1 MDSPFEP
8 AELGA
13 ILPRRWRDRRPDPA
27 PAVSCDDAAIA
38 LDVAFYDRPVPALGP
53 LLERDAELSALA
65 AAVADTRRGE
75 GRLVLVEG
83 PAGIGKTRLLRS
95 VREVA
100 AVHGGARVLS
110 ARGTELES
118 QIAFGVVRQ
127 LLDPVVLAIAGP
139 EREQLFTGAAKLAR
153 EVLGEVVLDADS
165 PVADRYS
172 KINGLFWLVST
183 LARGEPLALVVDDVQ
198 WADEP
203 SIEFLCFAA
212 RRVEGVALLIVA
224 ASRPANESSGDL
236 WAELVTEPGARV
248 LRPAPLSPA
257 SVETLVRATVGAT
270 VDANFTAACLESTR
284 GNPFLLS
291 ELLREVGA
299 RRLAPTAQEA
309 LRVGSL
315 APGGVSAVMQ
325 LRLAR
330 MPDGARPLAEAVAVL
345 GDHTSGASAA
355 RLAGPDPGSAS
366 AAEVALVRAGILED
380 RQGLCF
386 THPLVRATVL
396 HGLAPS
402 RRANLHARA
411 VEELRERDA
420 EPQELAAHLLHV
432 DPAGDE
438 QTVVTLRAAAARAG
452 VLGAPAAAAAYLE
465 RALAEPPRADLR
477 GAVLTELGQAEARAG
492 LSEATSH
499 LRRAVAENAEPIG
512 RAIAAVE
519 LARALK
525 FGGDAAEALDVLDA
539 LDPDLDALDPELRE
553 LVDLEHIGLGYISE
567 KARKRLAARIA
578 ALPEPADEPRTPL
591 EAFILAGQAFDT
603 AAGGLRPAAEA
614 AGFAARAVA
623 GDLLP
628 IDPMEGGYG
637 MLIAAVAMMWADRL
651 DDASRIN
658 ARILSE
664 GRRRGSVIARTAA
677 GSMQA
682 LVNWRRGR
690 IADAE
695 ADATMALELAQNAHG
710 TDTLV
715 TAARA
720 VRALVALTRGADTEE
735 LARVE
740 ADVLRGSDPDA
751 LPYHLV
757 LHARGL
763 LRVASG
769 DIARGIDDLLE
780 CGQVSVSWGAGN
792 PSTVPWRSDAAVA
805 LARAGDRERAR
816 QLAAEELA
824 LAEAFGAKRAIG
836 LALRALALVS
846 DDATTLP
853 TLERAVATLAES
865 PAAFD
870 LAVATVD
877 LAAAQ
882 RRAGQ
887 RSAAR
892 ASATHAQELAMS
904 CGATVLA
911 RRAREEAFASGA
923 RPRRLALRGVNALT
937 ASELRVARLAADQ
950 NTNREIAEELFVT
963 IKTVEMHLAN
973 VYGKLGIRSR
983 TQLAD
988 ALGAGGESP
997 ETLTSAQ

>member
-1 MDSPFEP
+1 
-8 AELGA
+8 
-13 ILPRRWRDRRPDPA
+13 
-27 PAVSCDDAAIA
+27 
-38 LDVAFYDRPVPALGP
+38 VPALDA
-53 LLERDAELSALA
+53 LLERDAEVAALA
-65 AAVADTRRGE
+65 AAVEDVRRGE
-75 GRLVLVEG
+75 GRLVLIEG

-95 VREVA
+95 VRDVVA
-100 AVHGGARVLS
+100 DQGGVRVCS
-110 ARGTELES
+110 ARSTELES

-139 EREQLFTGAAKLAR
+139 EREQLFTGAARLAR
-153 EVLGEVVLDADS
+153 EVLGEAVLDTDS
-165 PVADRYS
+165 PGADRYS

-203 SIEFLCFAA
+203 SLEFLSFAA
-212 RRVEGVALLIVA
+212 RRVEGVPLLIVA
-224 ASRPANESSGDL
+224 ASRPAYESTGDL
-236 WAELVTEPGARV
+236 LAVLLTEPGARV
-248 LRPAPLSPA
+248 LRPAPLSA
-257 SVETLVRATVGAT
+257 ESVETLVRETVGSTA
-270 VDANFTAACLESTR
+270 DASFTTACLESTR

-291 ELLREVGA
+291 ELLREVRA

-345 GDHTSGASAA
+345 GDHTSGAAA
-355 RLAGPDPGSAS
+355 VRLAELELGASS
-366 AAEVALVRAGILED
+366 AAESALVRAGILEE
-380 RQGLCF
+380 RNGLCF

-402 RRANLHARA
+402 RRADLHARA
-411 VEELRERDA
+411 VVELRERDA
-420 EPQELAAHLLHV
+420 EPEELAAHLLHV
-432 DPAGDE
+432 DPAADE
-438 QTVVTLRAAAARAG
+438 QAVLTLRDAAARAG
-452 VLGAPAAAAAYLE
+452 VLGAPAAAAAYLK
-465 RALAEPPRADLR
+465 RALAEPPRAELR
-477 GAVLTELGQAEARAG
+477 GVVLTELGQAEARG
-492 LSEATSH
+492 GFSEATSH
-499 LRRAVAENAEPIG
+499 LRRAVDEATEPTS
-512 RAIAAVE
+512 RALAAVE

-525 FGGDAAEALDVLDA
+525 FGGDAAEAVDVFHA
-539 LDPDLDALDPELRE
+539 LEPDLDALDSELRE
-553 LVDLEHIGLGYISE
+553 LVELEHIGLGYISE
-567 KARKRLAARIA
+567 KARERLAARIA
-578 ALPEPADEPRTPL
+578 ALREPGGEPRTRL
-591 EAFILAGQAFDT
+591 EAFILAGHAFDA
-603 AAGGLRPAAEA
+603 AAGGLRPASEA
-614 AGFAARAVA
+614 ADLAARAVA

-637 MLIAAVAMMWADRL
+637 ILIAAVAMMWADRL

-658 ARILSE
+658 ARMLSE
-664 GRRRGSVIARTAA
+664 GRRRGSVIVRTAA

-695 ADATMALELAQNAHG
+695 ADCTMALELGQNAHG

-720 VRALVALTRGADTEE
+720 VRALVAVTRGADAEE

-763 LRVASG
+763 LRVAQG
-769 DIARGIDDLLE
+769 DVGRGIEDLLE
-780 CGQVSVSWGAGN
+780 CGRVSVGWGSGN
-792 PSTVPWRSDAAVA
+792 PSTVPWRSDAALA
-805 LARAGDRERAR
+805 LARVGDRERAR
-816 QLAAEELA
+816 QLAAEELV

-836 LALRALALVS
+836 LAQRALALVV
-846 DDATTLP
+846 DDVTTLP

-865 PAAFD
+865 PAVFD

-887 RSAAR
+887 RAAAR
-892 ASATHAQELAMS
+892 ASATHAQELAMG

-911 RRAREEAFASGA
+911 RRARDEALAAGA
-923 RPRRLALRGVNALT
+923 RPRRVALRGVNSLT
-937 ASELRVARLAADQ
+937 ASELRVARLAAEQ

-963 IKTVEMHLAN
+963 VKTVEMHLAN

-997 ETLTSAQ
+997 ETLSSAQ